1 MISSILPLDFAF
13 FSFFGDVMDRV
24 WIRGVRSDQMT
35 LLACLQSFRWFSSFS
50 LLGPIR
56 LPSFFLGREAEASQ
70 HPPRFPTAHPS
81 SCTQVSRFKKWHIL
95 HPVIFSSLVFH
106 HSKKLLL
113 FLIPC
118 GTPSHSDKGLPK
130 RFSVSLIS

>member
-1 MISSILPLDFAF
+1 
-13 FSFFGDVMDRV
+13 
-24 WIRGVRSDQMT
+24 MT

-95 HPVIFSSLVFH
+95 HPGHFFLPCLPSLKKTPPFPH
-106 HSKKLLL
+106 PMRHSQPL
-113 FLIPC
+113 
-118 GTPSHSDKGLPK
+118 
-130 RFSVSLIS
+130 R